1 MKKNIRKNIAYIQ
14 DFDLMT
20 DEQIKKYM
28 GNIKFLS
35 SEDPI
40 KVYKFIVCCNKCNKI
55 TNFCLSINSGTLYE
69 VNKLIKN
76 NRKLDNCIFM
86 ATFSNANIV
95 RDEIAKNI
103 YFSLSSV
110 SVILD
115 NYKDIEPYNIMTIVS
130 DIKNPYFDEIYAT
143 GPKPAYRISELTV
156 QKMNEFVDKGN
167 ALQLLISL
175 QYIGLNEYEKL
186 NKILLDPACKYKNF
200 ATFIELNNSNISTI
214 NKLKI
219 KLVSIDN
226 IAANVSIN
234 GLISSYPDVN
244 YLYLYNNCA
253 IQLVSTYN
261 SWSTFITKFI
271 VFNRFTTNNNNDK
284 AKRRKKRGELLSTT
298 TTTDDD
304 R

>member
-1 MKKNIRKNIAYIQ
+1 
-14 DFDLMT
+14 MT

-35 SEDPI
+35 SNDPI

-130 DIKNPYFDEIYAT
+130 DTKNPYFDEIYAT

-156 QKMNEFVDKGN
+156 QKMNDFVNNGSAIN
-167 ALQLLISL
+167 LLISL
-175 QYIGLNEYEKL
+175 QNIGSSDYEKL

-200 ATFIELNNSNISTI
+200 ATFLELNELNVEIV

-219 KLVSIDN
+219 KLVSINN

-234 GLISSYPDVN
+234 GFVSSYLDVN

-253 IQLVSTYN
+253 IQLVNNYN
-261 SWSTFITKFI
+261 RWTNFIKNIF
-271 VFNRFTTNNNNDK
+271 VFNRFTTPDDNDK
-284 AKRRKKRGELLSTT
+284 ARRRRKRREFLSTI

-304 R
+304 KDPGR